1 MACRFVTKMLRGN
14 GKISEKQLDAFHKK
28 MKEIL
33 CARYKHHWHPQNPLL
48 GSGFRC
54 IRINHSLDPVIAEA
68 AKACGLPN
76 RDLTLPQE
84 LTLWIDPKSVAFRI
98 GENGSIC
105 DLDDSMISQENTTT
119 LQSKEALNSR
129 NQESRKRS
137 SFNILNCTKDV
148 VSFPV
153 SSYIPCQHF
162 QIKKL
167 LEQNDCVHR

>member
-1 MACRFVTKMLRGN
+1 MKAEVEIACRFVTNILRKN
-14 GKISEKQLDAFHKK
+14 GKLTDQQIEAFHRK

-68 AKACGLPN
+68 AQASGLPN
-76 RDLTLPQE
+76 RDLVLPNE

-105 DLDDSMISQENTTT
+105 DLDDSMVSQENASKP
-119 LQSKEALNSR
+119 SKEALNSR
-129 NQESRKRS
+129 NQETRKRS
-137 SFNILNCTKDV
+137 SLNLLNCSKDV
-148 VSFPV
+148 VGFPV
-153 SSYIPCQHF
+153 SSCIPF
-162 QIKKL
+162 
-167 LEQNDCVHR
+167 

>member
-1 MACRFVTKMLRGN
+1 MKAEVDMACRFVTKMLRGS
-14 GKISEKQLDAFHKK
+14 GKLSEKQLDTFHKK
-28 MKEIL
+28 MREIL

-68 AKACGLPN
+68 ARASGLPN
-76 RDLTLPQE
+76 RDLTLPEE

-105 DLDDSMISQENTTT
+105 DLDLEESSENTTNKP
-119 LQSKEALNSR
+119 SKEALNSR
-129 NQESRKRS
+129 NQESRNRS
-137 SFNILNCTKDV
+137 SMNLLNCSKDV

-153 SSYIPCQHF
+153 SSCIPC
-162 QIKKL
+162 
-167 LEQNDCVHR
+167 

>member
-1 MACRFVTKMLRGN
+1 MLESKDMKAEVEMACRFLTKIMRGN
-14 GKISEKQLDAFHKK
+14 GRLSDKQIDAFHKK

-68 AKACGLPN
+68 AQASGLPN
-76 RDLTLPQE
+76 RDLTLPEE

-105 DLDDSMISQENTTT
+105 DLDLDDSVSQEK
-119 LQSKEALNSR
+119 SKEALYSR

-137 SFNILNCTKDV
+137 SMNLLNCSKDV
-148 VSFPV
+148 VNFPV
-153 SSYIPCQHF
+153 SSYIPC
-162 QIKKL
+162 
-167 LEQNDCVHR
+167 

>member
-1 MACRFVTKMLRGN
+1 MKAEVEMACRFVTKMLRGN
-14 GKISEKQLDAFHKK
+14 GRLTDKQLEIFHKK

-54 IRINHSLDPVIAEA
+54 IRINHSMDPVIAEA
-68 AKACGLPN
+68 AQASGLLN
-76 RDLTLPQE
+76 KDLSLPEE

-105 DLDDSMISQENTTT
+105 DLDESMVSQENTSKP
-119 LQSKEALNSR
+119 SKEALNSM
-129 NQESRKRS
+129 NQERRKRS
-137 SFNILNCTKDV
+137 SMNLLNCSKDV

-153 SSYIPCQHF
+153 SSCIPC
-162 QIKKL
+162 
-167 LEQNDCVHR
+167 

>member
-1 MACRFVTKMLRGN
+1 MGFRTKESNEMKAEVDMACRFVTKMLRGS
-14 GKISEKQLDAFHKK
+14 GKLSEKQLDMFHKK
-28 MKEIL
+28 MREIL

-68 AKACGLPN
+68 AQASGLLN
-76 RDLTLPQE
+76 RELSLPEE

-105 DLDDSMISQENTTT
+105 DLDLDESLLQENAINKASREVMN
-119 LQSKEALNSR
+119 SK
-129 NQESRKRS
+129 NQESRSRS
-137 SFNILNCTKDV
+137 SMNLLNCSKDV

-153 SSYIPCQHF
+153 SSYIPC
-162 QIKKL
+162 
-167 LEQNDCVHR
+167 

>member
-1 MACRFVTKMLRGN
+1 MKAEVDIACRFVTKMLRRN
-14 GKISEKQLDAFHKK
+14 GELSEKQLEAFHKK

-68 AKACGLPN
+68 AQASGLPN
-76 RDLTLPQE
+76 KHLKLPEE

-105 DLDDSMISQENTTT
+105 DLDLDESISQENTSKP
-119 LQSKEALNSR
+119 SKEALNSK

-137 SFNILNCTKDV
+137 SMNLLNCTKDV

-153 SSYIPCQHF
+153 SSYIPC
-162 QIKKL
+162 
-167 LEQNDCVHR
+167 